1 MILTINNVRH
11 EVDVDPETSLLSVL
25 RNELDLT
32 GTKYGCGEGVCGAC
46 IVHINGNA
54 VPSCVTPA
62 ASAAGKSITT
72 IEGLEQNGVLH
83 PVQTAFLNS
92 DPLQCAYCAS
102 GMIMSA
108 AALLN
113 EKPSPSLAE
122 INTAM
127 NRNICRCGT
136 YPNIV
141 KAIEMASTIL
151 TEK

>member
-11 EVDVDPETSLLSVL
+11 EVEVNPETSLLSVL

-32 GTKYGCGEGVCGAC
+32 GTKYGCGEGACGAC
-46 IVHINGNA
+46 IVHINGTA
-54 VPSCVTPA
+54 VPSCTTPA
-62 ASAAGKSITT
+62 ASTVGKSVVT
-72 IEGLEQNGVLH
+72 IEGLEKSGVLH
-83 PVQTAFLNS
+83 PVQTAFLKS

-113 EKPSPSLAE
+113 EQPSPSVAE
-122 INTAM
+122 INAAM

-141 KAIEMASTIL
+141 KAIQMASNIL
-151 TEK
+151 TER